1 MGTAGEELTIE
12 KVVFGGDGLARTDE
26 GVVLVPWTAPGERVR
41 VQYQK
46 AKGKRRSFRRAD
58 LLDVVEPSRHR
69 VQPRCPHYRHCG
81 GCQYQHLSYREEL
94 RVKTEQVR
102 EAFRRIAKMPD
113 APVAPM
119 VASPRDYG
127 YRNRISVHVDEKG
140 RIGFHSVGGKALV
153 DIKHCPLALPEVNAE
168 LEALR
173 KKHRAAVQHGNVW
186 EAGHASLRHP
196 DLPPGGFAQANAFQL
211 ENLQRLV
218 REEVQPAEGQ
228 ARWQHLVEGYAGS
241 GFLTGELLDLAEH
254 VIGIELDERLN
265 EEATNWMASLSETK
279 RAQVRWVPGSVEL
292 ELAEVLLPLEGASTA
307 VLLDPPRGGL
317 PEGVTQMLARFRP
330 QRLVYVS
337 CDPPALA
344 RDAARLAEA
353 YRLESATPLDLFPR
367 TAQIEV
373 VALFQSL

>member
-1 MGTAGEELTIE
+1 MVDELTIE

-41 VQYQK
+41 VQVQK
-46 AKGKRRSFRRAD
+46 AKGKRRTFRRAD
-58 LLDVVEPSRHR
+58 LQEVVEPSRHR

-81 GCQYQHLSYREEL
+81 GCQYQHLSYQEEL
-94 RVKTEQVR
+94 RVKTDQVR
-102 EAFRRIAKMPD
+102 EAFARIAKLPE
-113 APVAPM
+113 APVAPI
-119 VASPRDYG
+119 VASRRDYG

-140 RIGFHSVGGKALV
+140 RIGFHSVAGKFLV

-173 KKHRAAVQHGNVW
+173 QKHRTALQQGQAW
-186 EAGHASLRHP
+186 EPGHASLRHP
-196 DLPPGGFAQANAFQL
+196 DLPPGGFAQANTFQL

-218 REEVQPAEGQ
+218 QEAIQPSETQ
-228 ARWQHLVEGYAGS
+228 PKWQYLVEGYAGS
-241 GFLTGELLDLAEH
+241 GFLTGQLLDLADD

-265 EEATNWMASLSETK
+265 GEAARWIASLPK
-279 RAQVRWVPGSVEL
+279 AVQARLRWISGSVEL
-292 ELAEVLLPLEGASTA
+292 ELAEVLQPLPASRTV

-317 PEGVTQMLARFRP
+317 PEGVTQLLARFRP

-344 RDAARLAEA
+344 RDAVRLAPA
-353 YRLESATPLDLFPR
+353 YRLEMATPIDLFPR